1 VCQLRAGFVKDE
13 DEREALW
20 EQQHEIGAQKM
31 YSLCSELGGLF
42 LKVPYFAPFF
52 LVHAEFA
59 SLLNFFVSLKEA
71 TIRASPLCYYYVA
84 LDFFVDKC
92 DTGL

>member
-42 LKVPYFAPFF
+42 LKVTYFAPFF
-52 LVHAEFA
+52 LSMQN
-59 SLLNFFVSLKEA
+59 SLLFSNF
-71 TIRASPLCYYYVA
+71 LC
-84 LDFFVDKC
+84 D
-92 DTGL
+92 

>member
-13 DEREALW
+13 GEREALW

-52 LVHAEFA
+52 SCPCGIRFSSQFFCVIERSYNPGFPFM
-59 SLLNFFVSLKEA
+59 LLLCGTGFFCL
-71 TIRASPLCYYYVA
+71 
-84 LDFFVDKC
+84 
-92 DTGL
+92 